1 VSRAPGAWALAVAAL
16 AAASSCA
23 APAAIINKQL
33 AARGH
38 RTFAT
43 PADMAGALFDGSS
56 KAQTAVQVIAA
67 VVLLGALAATLA
79 GVWQTLRG
87 ERGGLELTASG
98 IFGVV
103 GLMAALTVVM

>member
-1 VSRAPGAWALAVAAL
+1 MSRARVAWPLAAVVAAGT
-16 AAASSCA
+16 ACA

-43 PADMAGALFDGSS
+43 PADMASTLFGGSW
-56 KAQTAVQVIAA
+56 KVQTAVQVIAA
-67 VVLLGALAATLA
+67 IVLLGAAAATLA